1 MTRTLSV
8 SVSAKDP
15 ENALRELKLGYINLE
30 DGLFK
35 NAEVDFD
42 MVLLLDPEC
51 ADAFWGL
58 MLAKKKI
65 RREEALKTNA
75 VLYKDIVKLK
85 EYDKEMGFA
94 EDTKKEHY
102 KNLLGEIQKLNEDD
116 KY

>member
-1 MTRTLSV
+1 MMRTLSV

-42 MVLLLDPEC
+42 MVLLTDPEC

-85 EYDKEMGFA
+85 EYDKAMEFA
-94 EDTKKEHY
+94 DETKKALY
-102 KNLLGEIQKLNEDD
+102 KNLLSEIHKLNDGD
-116 KY
+116 NY